1 MKKAIAFL
9 LFTLLLNADGS
20 YYERGKL
27 VKLQKMHETR
37 VNNRSGIE
45 YYKTR
50 NGQKIGITDEILVQ
64 CKSGVDCSS
73 FLAKLNLTNV
83 SNLTEKIFVIKVTDY
98 DRIFSL
104 SRALFESGSV
114 EFAHPNFVKERK
126 LR

>member
-1 MKKAIAFL
+1 MKKVVMFL

-27 VKLQKMHETR
+27 VELQKMHEIR
-37 VNNRSGIE
+37 VNDNSGIE
-45 YYKTR
+45 YYKTKS
-50 NGQKIGITDEILVQ
+50 GQKIGITDKILVQ

-73 FLAKLNLTNV
+73 FLAKYDLRDV
-83 SNLTEKIFVIKVTDY
+83 SKLTEKIFVIKVNDY
-98 DRIFSL
+98 DTIFSL